1 MKIDYTKEAF
11 IKRIRNEIYN
21 RIKGLSGSI
30 GASCVERKVGCDEL
44 IADYIC
50 HSAMEIENLVE
61 LLDEI
66 RTFERG
72 YIVKDEE
79 DEYED

>member
-21 RIKGLSGSI
+21 RIKGLSASI
-30 GASCVERKVGCDEL
+30 GVSCVDRKVGCDEL

-50 HSAMEIENLVE
+50 HRAMEIENLID

-66 RTFERG
+66 RIYERG
-72 YIVKDEE
+72 YIDKDEE